1 MNTWR
6 LAWIEWHRS
15 WRGEPNRDFL
25 WFTVLLFLT
34 LTLAFLLWGG
44 REGILNKF
52 IDVSVGYIENA
63 GIPIWLSSNY
73 THLQGIDRNLLQE
86 LRQQNLKL
94 FPYREVEFHNVS
106 LPNTAEIWYSKE
118 VKKEEQIPFYGWA
131 VSFEDPLWKI
141 APAVTLPLDIIL
153 NRSLFEKYFQCT
165 SYVKALKNLPI
176 STSES
181 DNSDNLACLA
191 NGKLWL
197 EVNVGINKELL
208 PFNIHWQA
216 HIPTMDNLAF
226 LFPLST
232 LNTLKMVKR
241 YPIINYYPE
250 AQINKTTRVKEL
262 IIWQGNEGLSE
273 KLISQFTSCL
283 QNPQRKHNRLILKRR
298 LPKNWVA
305 ECASQSGIPILKEG
319 ERRTPPYIQ
328 ITDEQSQ
335 KYQFQYE
342 ANDYL
347 IIKGNSACKA
357 LSTLKN
363 QIGKWVKCSKDSK
376 QVKIDMIAAT
386 GSYQKG
392 FAYVE
397 NRSALS
403 TQVDKLKNFKTKQG
417 EKAFY
422 IPSTYDDAL
431 VRFRFIDKI
440 MGILQFAASPVFV
453 VFLLILLL
461 VQIGN
466 VINHRKLNYGIFLSK
481 GISNGQVCLM
491 VFIQMVLSFTVAMFC
506 AVIINETMQ
515 WWLTGELEKVT
526 TIKPYINHIIAG
538 QLDLLPL
545 SWDDYLYVGIVVFGF
560 LCIITVFSLWLM
572 ILRQDREPANLF
584 E

>member
-6 LAWIEWHRS
+6 LAWKEWHRS
-15 WRGEPNRDFL
+15 WNGQPNRDFL
-25 WFTVLLFLT
+25 WFTILLFLT
-34 LTLAFLLWGG
+34 LTLALLLWGG

-52 IDVSVGYIENA
+52 VDVSVGYVENA

-86 LRQQNLKL
+86 LRLQNLKL
-94 FPYREVEFHNVS
+94 FPYREVENHNVS
-106 LPNTAEIWYSKE
+106 LPNTVWYSKK

-131 VSFEDPLWKI
+131 VSFDDPLWKI
-141 APAVTLPLDIIL
+141 TPTTTLPLDIIL
-153 NRSLFEKYFQCT
+153 NKSLFEKYFQCT
-165 SYVKALKNLPI
+165 SYVKALQEKNLPFPI
-176 STSES
+176 ST
-181 DNSDNLACLA
+181 NSNNLACLE

-197 EVNVGINKELL
+197 EVKVGRNKELL

-216 HIPTMDNLAF
+216 QIPTMDNLAF

-232 LNTLKMVKR
+232 LNTLKLVKR

-250 AQINKTTRVKEL
+250 AQINQNQTTRVKEL
-262 IIWQGNEGLSE
+262 IIWQGKEGLSE
-273 KLISQFTSCL
+273 ELINQFTSCL
-283 QNPQRKHNRLILKRR
+283 QNPQRKHNRLILKQR
-298 LPKNWVA
+298 LPKSWVT
-305 ECASQSGIPILKEG
+305 ECASLSGIPILKEG
-319 ERRTPPYIQ
+319 ERATPPYIQ

-335 KYQFQYE
+335 KYQIQYK

-347 IIKGNSACKA
+347 IIKGKTACKA
-357 LSTLKN
+357 LLKKK
-363 QIGKWVKCSKDSK
+363 IGKWVKCCKNGK
-376 QVKIDMIAAT
+376 QVKIDIIAAT
-386 GSYQKG
+386 GSYQKA

-403 TQVDKLKNFKTKQG
+403 TQVDKLKNFETKQG

-440 MGILQFAASPVFV
+440 MGILQFAASQVFV

-481 GISNGQVCLM
+481 GISSGQVRLM
-491 VFIQMVLSFTVAMFC
+491 VFIQMVLSFTVAMFF

-515 WWLTGELEKVT
+515 WRLTGELEKVT

-545 SWDDYLYVGIVVFGF
+545 SWDDYLYVGIVGF
-560 LCIITVFSLWLM
+560 VLLYIITEISLWLM
-572 ILRQDREPANLF
+572 ILRQNREPAYLF